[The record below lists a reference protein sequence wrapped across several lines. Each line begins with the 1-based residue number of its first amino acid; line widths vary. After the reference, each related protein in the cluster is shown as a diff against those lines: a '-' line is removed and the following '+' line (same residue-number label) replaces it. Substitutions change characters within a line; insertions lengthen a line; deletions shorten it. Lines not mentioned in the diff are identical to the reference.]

1 MASLRAALSVAL
13 VGWLVAACSL
23 APPAPLPEA
32 ALDHAPGVAETGAQR
47 RREPLAW
54 WKSFADPVLDQVVE
68 TALASSFDLAQAV
81 ARVDQARARA
91 RMAVGARFPTVQAS
105 LGASRFDAP
114 TNAGLG
120 AQLDEL
126 GLGAD
131 VTEAFG
137 FTLPDRLDLTTYSLG
152 ADFAYEADFWGRHR
166 NAALAAG
173 AEHLASEAD
182 FQAARMGVLAE
193 TVATYLEIVDLRCQR
208 RLAGEMAATFKEQA
222 SLAATGYERGLGDI
236 RDLYAARRSLADAQA
251 ELPRMTA
258 RLADAEGRL
267 WILLGGRRA
276 DLESLLPD
284 VLESAASPAMP
295 ADVPANLLTQRPD
308 VSAARQRVEAARFA
322 VGAHRA
328 ALLPSLSL
336 SGSIGLQATES
347 GEWFDPDQWFENLSA
362 NLLLPV
368 FQGGR
373 LRGGVALAEARLAEA
388 WAAFGRSVV
397 TAVNEVAS
405 ALAGLESNGRRVT
418 LLTTVWEASGAE
430 AALQE
435 RRYLAGVADYRSYL
449 DARQLQIIAAA
460 ALAAGKR
467 DLGYARLGLHRALG
481 GAWRDD
487 EAASADQL
495 DAVTAAPGRKRGR
508 ELPVGYGLAAHLP
521 ARQDVAPIAKLA
533 SRTGGPQ

>member
-1 MASLRAALSVAL
+1 MRVAFSSTALRPQPPLSATRAPSRSWSAALSVAL
-13 VGWLVAACSL
+13 MGLLVAACSL
-23 APPAPLPEA
+23 APPAPLSEA
-32 ALDHAPGVAETGAQR
+32 GLDRSQEVAGTGTEGRIQSI
-47 RREPLAW
+47 EW
-54 WKSFADPVLDQVVE
+54 WKSFADPVLDRLMD
-68 TALASSFDLAQAV
+68 TALGRSFDLAQAV

-91 RMAVGARFPTVQAS
+91 RIAAAARFPTAQAS

-126 GLGAD
+126 GLGSE

-137 FTLPDRLDLTTYSLG
+137 VTLPDRLDLTTYTLG
-152 ADFAYEADFWGRHR
+152 ANFAYEADFWGRHR

-182 FQAARMGVLAE
+182 FQAAQIGVLAE

-208 RLAGEMAATFKEQA
+208 RLATEMAAIFEEQA
-222 SLAATGYERGLGDI
+222 SLAADSYERGLTDV
-236 RDLYAARRSLADAQA
+236 RDVYAAQRSLADAQA
-251 ELPRMTA
+251 ELPRMTS

-267 WILLGGRRA
+267 WILLGGHRG
-276 DLESLLPD
+276 DLEGLLPD
-284 VLESAASPAMP
+284 ALEPAAPSAPVPTGIP
-295 ADVPANLLTQRPD
+295 ADLLAQRPD

-373 LRGGVALAEARLAEA
+373 LRGNVALAEAQLAEA
-388 WAAFGRSVV
+388 GAAFGRAVV
-397 TAVNEVAS
+397 TAVSEVEA
-405 ALAGLESNGRRVT
+405 ALTGLESSGRRVT
-418 LLTTVWEASGAE
+418 LLSTLLEAARAE

-435 RRYLAGVADYRSYL
+435 QRYLAGVVDYGGYL
-449 DARQLQIIAAA
+449 GARQLLVSAES
-460 ALAAGKR
+460 ALAGGKR
-467 DLGYARLGLHRALG
+467 DLGYARLALHRALG
-481 GAWRDD
+481 GAWT
-487 EAASADQL
+487 
-495 DAVTAAPGRKRGR
+495 TA
-508 ELPVGYGLAAHLP
+508 H
-521 ARQDVAPIAKLA
+521 
-533 SRTGGPQ
+533 

>member
-1 MASLRAALSVAL
+1 MRVAFSSTALRPQLPLSATRAPSRSWSAALSVAL
-13 VGWLVAACSL
+13 MGLLVAACSL
-23 APPAPLPEA
+23 APPAPLSEA
-32 ALDHAPGVAETGAQR
+32 GLDRSQEVAGTGTEGRIQSI
-47 RREPLAW
+47 EW
-54 WKSFADPVLDQVVE
+54 WKSFADPVLDRLMD
-68 TALASSFDLAQAV
+68 TALGRSFDLAQAV

-91 RMAVGARFPTVQAS
+91 RIAAAARFPTAQAS

-126 GLGAD
+126 GLGSE

-137 FTLPDRLDLTTYSLG
+137 VTLPDRLDLTTYTLG
-152 ADFAYEADFWGRHR
+152 ANFAYEADFWGRHR

-182 FQAARMGVLAE
+182 FQAAQIGVLAE

-208 RLAGEMAATFKEQA
+208 RLATEMAAIFEEQA
-222 SLAATGYERGLGDI
+222 SLAADSYERGLTDV
-236 RDLYAARRSLADAQA
+236 RDVYAAQRSLADAQA
-251 ELPRMTA
+251 ELPRMTS

-267 WILLGGRRA
+267 WILLGGHRG
-276 DLESLLPD
+276 DLEGLLPD
-284 VLESAASPAMP
+284 ALEPAAPSAPVPTGIP
-295 ADVPANLLTQRPD
+295 ADLLAQRPD

-373 LRGGVALAEARLAEA
+373 LRGNVALAEAQLAEA
-388 WAAFGRSVV
+388 GAAFGRAVV
-397 TAVNEVAS
+397 TAVSEVEA
-405 ALAGLESNGRRVT
+405 ALTGLESSGRRVT
-418 LLTTVWEASGAE
+418 LLSTLLEAARAE

-435 RRYLAGVADYRSYL
+435 QRYLAGVVDYGGYL
-449 DARQLQIIAAA
+449 GARQLLVSAES
-460 ALAAGKR
+460 ALAGGKR
-467 DLGYARLGLHRALG
+467 DLGYARLALHRALG
-481 GAWRDD
+481 GAWT
-487 EAASADQL
+487 
-495 DAVTAAPGRKRGR
+495 TA
-508 ELPVGYGLAAHLP
+508 H
-521 ARQDVAPIAKLA
+521 
-533 SRTGGPQ
+533 

>member
-1 MASLRAALSVAL
+1 MAASVAL
-13 VGWLVAACSL
+13 FMTLVGLLATACSL
-23 APPAPLPEA
+23 TPPAPVSEA
-32 ALDHAPGVAETGAQR
+32 ALDRSDDLAEAGAQHWP
-47 RREPLAW
+47 ESLEW
-54 WKSFADPVLDQVVE
+54 WKSFADPVLDRVME
-68 TALASSFDLAQAV
+68 TALDSSFDLAEAV

-91 RMAVGARFPTVQAS
+91 RIAAAARFPAAQAS
-105 LGASRFDAP
+105 LGVNRFDAS

-126 GLGAD
+126 GLGSD

-166 NAALAAG
+166 NAAFAAG

-182 FQAARMGVLAE
+182 FQAARIGVLAE

-208 RLAGEMAATFKEQA
+208 RLATEMAAIFEEQA
-222 SLAATGYERGLGDI
+222 SLAADGYERGLTDV
-236 RDLYAARRSLADAQA
+236 RDVYAAQRSLADAQA
-251 ELPRMTA
+251 ELPRMTS

-267 WILLGGRRA
+267 WILLGGHRA
-276 DLESLLPD
+276 ELEGLLPD
-284 VLESAASPAMP
+284 ALEPAAPSVPMPTGIP
-295 ADVPANLLTQRPD
+295 ADLLTQRPD
-308 VSAARQRVEAARFA
+308 ISAARQRVEAARFA

-373 LRGGVALAEARLAEA
+373 LRGNVALAEAQLAEA
-388 WAAFGRSVV
+388 GAAFGRSVV
-397 TAVNEVAS
+397 TAVSEVEA
-405 ALAGLESNGRRVT
+405 ALTGLESSGRRAT
-418 LLTTVWEASGAE
+418 LLSTLLEAASAE

-435 RRYLAGVADYRSYL
+435 RRYLAGVADYGNYL
-449 DARQLQIIAAA
+449 GARQLLVSAES
-460 ALAAGKR
+460 ALAGGKR
-467 DLGYARLGLHRALG
+467 DLGYARLALHRALG
-481 GAWRDD
+481 GAW
-487 EAASADQL
+487 
-495 DAVTAAPGRKRGR
+495 TTP
-508 ELPVGYGLAAHLP
+508 H
-521 ARQDVAPIAKLA
+521 
-533 SRTGGPQ
+533 